1 MKLNDIKDKRRLLK
15 NTPTNKII
23 NIVAFAAAGGSFLLS
38 GYFL

>member
-23 NIVAFAAAGGSFLLS
+23 NIVAFGTAGASFLFS
-38 GYFL
+38 GYLL